1 VAVWGEI
8 SIVSHLEARLSGI
21 GWAHVLPIAM
31 LEPPHQAQRGFDM
44 ATAYYSTVFQEPA
57 ASVWKIIRDF
67 NNYAIWVGGVSES
80 AIEEGKSGDTVGAV
94 RSVHYQGRHI
104 RQRLLALSDVER
116 SQTYEF
122 AGTPTLPVTGF
133 KATLG
138 VLEIVDGDR
147 AFVQWRADFD
157 CEPERREELCTTL
170 SFWFGQ
176 WLESL
181 RKEMIR
187 AGSPDLAAVEG

>member
-1 VAVWGEI
+1 M
-8 SIVSHLEARLSGI
+8 
-21 GWAHVLPIAM
+21 AM
-31 LEPPHQAQRGFDM
+31 
-44 ATAYYSTVFQEPA
+44 AYYSTVFQQPA

-67 NNYAIWVGGVSES
+67 NNYAVWVGGASES

-94 RSVHYQGRHI
+94 RNVQYQGRQI

-122 AGTPTLPVTGF
+122 AGPPTLPVTGF
-133 KATLG
+133 KATLE
-138 VLEIVDGDR
+138 VHEIVDGDG

-157 CEPERREELCTTL
+157 CEPERREEFCTTL
-170 SFWFGQ
+170 SFWFGR

-181 RKEMIR
+181 RQEMTR
-187 AGSPDLAAVEG
+187 SGSPDFVMADG